1 MNGQTGCGFAP
12 GMNGLD
18 EGLSVRR
25 MGRMNAVL

>member
-1 MNGQTGCGFAP
+1 MNGQTGRSFAP

-25 MGRMNAVL
+25 MGQVNADL